1 MVSNAAKG
9 PQTVSE
15 ERKDPGGLKTV
26 AGQSLWN
33 FAGLTLPL
41 ILALISIPLLVE
53 HLGKERFGVLGI
65 IGLVIG
71 YMSVFDLGLGQAQA
85 YFIADNRGRG
95 RESDTPVVFWTGIAL
110 ILGLALV
117 FCGVSFFLCEWFAHS
132 VLRIEPELEAEVIRA
147 FRVVPF
153 IVPFVMLTPC
163 LIATLEAFQEF
174 RLISLVRIPT
184 GASYLLAPLAVLP
197 FTDSLVAVVVAM
209 GVGRVLETVAFFAF
223 CRKRIG
229 SGSLPKPS
237 ASYAR
242 KMFRFGGWMTVSN
255 IIQPAM
261 IHGDRFFLGGMRGLV
276 AVAYYVTPAELIV
289 RLLVVPRS
297 LVTVL
302 FPNLTMRFAGGRE
315 GVEDLFS
322 QCMLLLTVLLWG
334 GAGLLIV
341 FGPWALGIWLGED
354 FRMNSGPV
362 LRWLAVGIVALSL
375 AYVPQF
381 LIQAAG
387 KPSHTAL
394 AHLGELPV
402 YILLAWV
409 GISLGGVVGAAMAW
423 AVRGVLDLGIM
434 MVLAR
439 RRMPE
444 MAGRMSRL
452 VTSILAALVILVA
465 MVFLP
470 DSGTGML
477 CGLAV
482 LTAGTILAW
491 FVLLGESERN
501 LIVGF
506 GGRSL
511 ARIMGN
517 RNR

>member
-1 MVSNAAKG
+1 M
-9 PQTVSE
+9 SE
-15 ERKDPGGLKTV
+15 GKQDPGDLKTV

-95 RESDTPVVFWTGIAL
+95 RESDTSVVFWTGISL
-110 ILGLALV
+110 IFGLGLV
-117 FCGVSFFLCEWFAHS
+117 FSGVSYFLCEWFAQS
-132 VLRIEPELEAEVIRA
+132 VLRIEPGLEQEVIRA

-153 IVPFVMLTPC
+153 IVPFVMITPC

-209 GVGRVLETVAFFAF
+209 GAGRLLEAVAFFLF

-229 SGSLPKPS
+229 SGSLPRPS
-237 ASYAR
+237 GYYAR
-242 KMFRFGGWMTVSN
+242 RMLRFGGWMTVSN

-302 FPNLTMRFAGGRE
+302 FPNLTMRFAGNRE

-322 QCMLLLTVLLWG
+322 QCMVLLTLLMWG
-334 GAGLLIV
+334 GAALLIV
-341 FGPWALGIWLGED
+341 FGPWAVGIWLGDD
-354 FRMNSGPV
+354 FRLNSGPV

-409 GISLGGVVGAAMAW
+409 GIEMGGVVGAAIAW
-423 AVRGVLDLGIM
+423 AARGTLDLGVM
-434 MVLAR
+434 MALAR
-439 RRMPE
+439 RRMPG
-444 MAGRMSRL
+444 MASRTGRL
-452 VTSILAALVILVA
+452 VGPIFGALGVLVG

-470 DSGTGML
+470 DSGAGML
-477 CGLAV
+477 LGSGAIV
-482 LTAGTILAW
+482 VGTLVAW
-491 FVLLGESERN
+491 RFLLGSAERQ
-501 LIVGF
+501 LVWAIL
-506 GGRSL
+506 SS
-511 ARIMGN
+511 ARK
-517 RNR
+517 RVTQ